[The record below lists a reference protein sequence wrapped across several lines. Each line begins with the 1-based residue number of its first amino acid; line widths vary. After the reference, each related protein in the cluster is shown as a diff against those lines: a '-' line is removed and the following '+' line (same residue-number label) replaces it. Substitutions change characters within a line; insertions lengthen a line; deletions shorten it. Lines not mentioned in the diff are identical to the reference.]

1 MGNSCRV
8 HSCREGRKSNIPL
21 TASPHGG
28 NQFETSAAENADQ
41 AQPGSGAAKQRR
53 GDKWRP
59 MDNSFMVGL
68 SAQQV
73 LQKRMDTTAN
83 NLANMTTAGFKVE
96 HVVSRELSEKPATAA
111 DNPQDI
117 AFADAWMLQRDFSTG
132 SLEQTGNPLD
142 FALEGDGFF
151 VIQTAQGDA
160 FTRDG
165 RFGLNDEGQIVTRNG
180 DLVMGDGGSISVDP
194 AGGALSVSREGTI
207 SQDGVQIG
215 TLRVSTFQTPG
226 ALERVGNNLWRATDE
241 APQPATN
248 PKIAAG
254 FVEGSNVNAVLELTE
269 MIEISRA
276 YTSVAKMIAQ
286 SDELRGTS
294 IEKLA
299 RVG

>member
-1 MGNSCRV
+1 
-8 HSCREGRKSNIPL
+8 
-21 TASPHGG
+21 
-28 NQFETSAAENADQ
+28 
-41 AQPGSGAAKQRR
+41 
-53 GDKWRP
+53 

-96 HVVSRELSEKPATAA
+96 HVVSRDLVEDPAGAK
-111 DNPQDI
+111 DIPNDI

-132 SLEQTGNPLD
+132 PLERTGNPLD
-142 FALEGDGFF
+142 FAIEGDGFF
-151 VIQTAQGDA
+151 AVQTGAGEA
-160 FTRDG
+160 YTRDG
-165 RFGLNDEGQIVTRNG
+165 RFNLNERGEVVTRAG
-180 DLVMGDGGSISVDP
+180 EIVMGDGGPIVVDP
-194 AGGALSVSREGTI
+194 MGGPISVSREGSI
-207 SQDGVQIG
+207 SQDGVVMG
-215 TLRVSTFQTPG
+215 TLRVVSFPTPG
-226 ALERVGNNLWRATDE
+226 GLERVGNNLWKATDE
-241 APQPATN
+241 QPQPAPN
-248 PKIAAG
+248 AKIVGG

-276 YTSVAKMIAQ
+276 YTSIAKMIAQ